1 MVQTATADAWCVSD
15 CIKVPWS
22 TGVASPL
29 PASHPVFAAPLNGP
43 AQPGAALEVEKLAI
57 KWKAGERGN
66 KMAKGGFGWVYFGA
80 YDASEFA
87 GAAHTDVK
95 VVVKMPTDDEDAIAA
110 FEREG
115 LINERIASFGGIQ
128 GAAEFLGTLDLSA
141 IDASLLPAAV
151 GGRKALVWRQVEG
164 KTLDTYFD
172 RRGGMS
178 PMLAKTLDVRA
189 SEPVNLPTG
198 ELSYIKTT
206 LAVKVMG
213 EVLLT
218 LADLHDKKIIHRDL
232 KPQNLMLAENDAAL
246 PLRIIDMGSALI
258 AGQEPIMDDYTEIYA
273 PPEAPQPNAERP
285 DAYDI
290 YTVGIIGLRCLMP
303 ALLAGEAG
311 VQTLG
316 KVTCAE
322 LPAAEYDFAK
332 WCSARANDKAAAAN
346 DMPLNSECQALMQ
359 LPDLYAL
366 LVDMLAAD
374 PTHRPSARECLQ
386 RLGAEWAQRLDQR
399 RFPLG
404 REIPLLWRRDV
415 DLAWG
420 EEGGAE
426 GQGSGEGGKGKSISP
441 SGADTAAAKV
451 RGEGG
456 MGGVGGVLGEG
467 QVCVVERSD
476 GKLKFAVVKSRSA
489 SGRYDVTV
497 EPSGAFQKDL
507 APEKVGRILL

>member
-1 MVQTATADAWCVSD
+1 MLRARLGLLLFSAMMLSSLASSCAFQLSSHTRCFVPVQTCAAAERSRCAAWEPSTSLARRVRAAAGAHMVQTATADAWCVSD

-189 SEPVNLPTG
+189 SEVYSRTLSSTRARVRIQRKREKARQKETNTYIHVDTYSTRPIPVPCTLNSNPHHVLEALTPLHSSSTICSTSFNTSNAYTPQPVNLPTG

-258 AGQEPIMDDYTEIYA
+258 AGQEPIMDDYTEI
-273 PPEAPQPNAERP
+273 
-285 DAYDI
+285 
-290 YTVGIIGLRCLMP
+290 
-303 ALLAGEAG
+303 
-311 VQTLG
+311 
-316 KVTCAE
+316 
-322 LPAAEYDFAK
+322 
-332 WCSARANDKAAAAN
+332 
-346 DMPLNSECQALMQ
+346 
-359 LPDLYAL
+359 
-366 LVDMLAAD
+366 
-374 PTHRPSARECLQ
+374 
-386 RLGAEWAQRLDQR
+386 
-399 RFPLG
+399 
-404 REIPLLWRRDV
+404 
-415 DLAWG
+415 
-420 EEGGAE
+420 
-426 GQGSGEGGKGKSISP
+426 
-441 SGADTAAAKV
+441 
-451 RGEGG
+451 
-456 MGGVGGVLGEG
+456 
-467 QVCVVERSD
+467 
-476 GKLKFAVVKSRSA
+476 
-489 SGRYDVTV
+489 
-497 EPSGAFQKDL
+497 
-507 APEKVGRILL
+507 